1 MPRPVA
7 AATAIAVTASNAVV
21 RVLLAPECVA
31 CGEPLDRPLDGP
43 ACERCWRAITRLT
56 SPCCARCGDALP
68 GFDTLDSLCA
78 RCRRHA
84 PLVGMARSAGRYD
97 GSLRNIIHAFKY
109 QRRRSLATPLGRL
122 MREAGHEVLDG
133 ADALVPVP
141 LSWRRAL
148 GRGFNQADDLAR
160 QLGLPVWPVLRRTRH
175 GPPQATLPA
184 AGRHANVEGAY
195 AVAPWRCRSLSLNP
209 HQASSGRGGLT
220 RLSASGVRP
229 RLIPALHGSVL
240 VLVDDVM
247 TTGATLDACA
257 EALVLAGAGTVR
269 ALTAARA
276 VTGLSDGS
284 RPPRHP
290 SIARR
295 R

>member
-1 MPRPVA
+1 
-7 AATAIAVTASNAVV
+7 
-21 RVLLAPECVA
+21 
-31 CGEPLDRPLDGP
+31 
-43 ACERCWRAITRLT
+43 
-56 SPCCARCGDALP
+56 
-68 GFDTLDSLCA
+68 
-78 RCRRHA
+78 
-84 PLVGMARSAGRYD
+84 
-97 GSLRNIIHAFKY
+97 
-109 QRRRSLATPLGRL
+109 
-122 MREAGHEVLDG
+122 MREAGREVLDG
-133 ADALVPVP
+133 ADAVVPVP
-141 LSWRRAL
+141 LSWRRAA

-160 QLGLPVWPVLRRTRH
+160 HLGLPVWPVLRRTRH
-175 GPPQATLPA
+175 GPPQAGLPA
-184 AGRHANVEGAY
+184 ARRHANVRGAY
-195 AVAPWRCRSLSLNP
+195 AVIPWRCLCLSLGQ
-209 HQASSGRGGLT
+209 HQASNEQGGQARLT
-220 RLSASGVRP
+220 AIGARP
-229 RLIPALHGSVL
+229 RLISALQGRVL